1 MHSTPDQ
8 NLTPE
13 LKVIPSNSTTSGDD
27 AKPEPPID
35 KELERKAVL
44 KLDYTVLPMMALF
57 YFLNFMDRANIGNA
71 RIAGLQKD
79 LHLTDHEYQV
89 CVAILYVTYM
99 VFEMPSNLILRKIG
113 PHILLPA
120 IVTAW
125 GITVTAQGF
134 VKSYAGLI
142 IIRLILGALEGPLFP
157 GMVLYLSGF
166 YTRTEL
172 SMRIAF
178 FFSTASLSGAFS
190 GLLAAALTNLHG
202 VGNLPGWSWIFII
215 EGLITVL
222 VGVLGFYFVPKSPRE
237 SRYLSPDQID
247 CIYARLERD
256 NPLEKHAVDNF
267 SLKQMAQSMLSPH
280 VVMAC
285 IMFFCSGSNV
295 LGLANF
301 LPSIVKQLGF
311 SPVRSQLL
319 TVGPFGA
326 AFFFTLLISYYS
338 DKYQSR
344 GIPMI
349 ILACVASIGYIIYL
363 CSHKTYTLYGSLF
376 FLVSGSYPMVPLGS
390 GWASN
395 NSEPHYR
402 RATTIGLC
410 FFFSSAGT
418 ILSTWRFPTKEGPR
432 FTKTTIMTLS
442 FAIVTGV
449 LAVVNMIY
457 LNRQNKLKVS
467 KREEL
472 LAPYRK
478 DDEKNG
484 YDEAKA
490 WIELGDRHPDFK
502 YIL

>member
-1 MHSTPDQ
+1 MHSEQDHSVASD
-8 NLTPE
+8 
-13 LKVIPSNSTTSGDD
+13 LKAIPSNSTDSENVKDE
-27 AKPEPPID
+27 KPID
-35 KELERKAVL
+35 RDLERRAVL
-44 KLDYTVLPMMALF
+44 KLDCTVLPMMALF

-71 RIAGLQKD
+71 RIAGLQAD
-79 LHLTDHEYQV
+79 LHLSDHRYQV

-99 VFEMPSNLILRKIG
+99 VFEMPSNLILRKVG
-113 PHILLPA
+113 PHILLPF

-125 GITVTAQGF
+125 GIVVVAQGF
-134 VKSYAGLI
+134 VKSYGGLVA
-142 IIRLILGALEGPLFP
+142 IRLILGALEGPLFP

-166 YTRTEL
+166 YTRSEL
-172 SMRIAF
+172 SLRIAF

-190 GLLAAALTNLHG
+190 GLLAAALSNMDGL
-202 VGNLPGWSWIFII
+202 GNLPGWAWIFII
-215 EGLITVL
+215 EGLMTVI
-222 VGVLGFYFVPKSPRE
+222 VGVLGFYFVPKTPNH
-237 SRYLSPDQID
+237 SRYLTQAEKD

-267 SLKQMAQSMLSPH
+267 SLKQMVRSMLSPH

-301 LPSIVKQLGF
+301 LPSIVRQLGF
-311 SPVRSQLL
+311 SPVKSQLL

-338 DKYQSR
+338 DKHKSR

-349 ILACVASIGYIIYL
+349 ILAIVACIGYIIYL
-363 CSHKTYTLYGSLF
+363 CSHKKYTLYGSLF
-376 FLVSGSYPMVPLGS
+376 FLVSGSYPMVPLGA
-390 GWASN
+390 GWAAN

-402 RATTIGLC
+402 RATTIALC
-410 FFFSSAGT
+410 FFASSAGT
-418 ILSTWRFPTKEGPR
+418 ILSTWRFPSKEGPR
-432 FTKTTIMTLS
+432 FTKTTIMTLT
-442 FAIVTGV
+442 FAAVTGV
-449 LAVVNMIY
+449 LAIVNMIY
-457 LNRQNKLKVS
+457 LNHQNKLKVT

-478 DDEKNG
+478 DDEKEG